1 MGGAVPILA
10 VKAAGFSAL
19 GPAADDKYLPLVH
32 AWLHMFDLQPPLAG
46 HRWRASWIP
55 SLPFGM

>member
-46 HRWRASWIP
+46 HRWRAS
-55 SLPFGM
+55 